1 MLNKEMHELRKALDN
16 AGIEWRDDSEVRAG
30 MFFERT
36 KFNNKFGDACS
47 VVYIE
52 GFSIGWQGGFLES
65 MPPVHFEE
73 IDDADFWQDEV
84 EGYLTAQEIVDAW
97 L

>member
-16 AGIEWRDDSEVRAG
+16 AGIEWCDDSEMRAG

-36 KFNNKFGDACS
+36 KFTNKFGVPCS
-47 VVYIE
+47 VIYIE
-52 GFSIGWQGGFLES
+52 GFSLGWQGGFLES
-65 MPPVHFEE
+65 MPCVHESDY
-73 IDDADFWQDEV
+73 DDV
-84 EGYLTAQEIVDAW
+84 EGFLTAKEIAEAW